1 MKQAY
6 FLIIAVVFLILSSC
20 AKEKDNY
27 VLIETDFGNMKVRL
41 YNDTQLH
48 KDNFLKLVDEKFYD
62 GLLFHR
68 VVKDFMIQGGDPE
81 SRNANNAKTLGM
93 GGPGYKIPAELGKI
107 HRKGALAAAR
117 NGDATNPERKS
128 SGSQFYI
135 VQGTIQS
142 DAQLN
147 IWESRRGFKYNE
159 TQRELY
165 KTIGGTPSLD
175 NEYSVFGEVVEGFD
189 VIDEIAKVAINPAS
203 RPLKDLPMTIR
214 RTKK

>member
-6 FLIIAVVFLILSSC
+6 FLIIAVVVLVLSSC
-20 AKEKDNY
+20 AKEKDTY

-68 VVKDFMIQGGDPE
+68 IVKDFMIQGGDPE
-81 SRNANNAKTLGM
+81 SRNAHNAQTLGM
-93 GGPGYKIPAELGKI
+93 GGPDYKIPAELGKI

-203 RPLKDLPMTIR
+203 RPLKDLPMTIK